1 MSAEAA
7 GTKPRTIART
17 ASPVR
22 GRIAATIR
30 NAARERK
37 PSASLDRAR
46 RAREARH
53 VPVEGDL
60 LVIGSG
66 IAGLTCA
73 LECARHAR
81 VVLVTKD
88 RLPESSSQ
96 YAQGGIA
103 SVWSPEDSFES
114 HIDDTLAAGAGLC
127 RREVVETVV
136 REGPAGVRRLIA
148 LGANFDLRG
157 DPEDREYD
165 LGQEGGHSR
174 RRILHALDATGH
186 EIIRAL
192 TEAVR
197 GEPSI
202 TVHENALAVDLL
214 VDRDGANPAC
224 WGAYVLDRDTRRVHR
239 FLARATF
246 LCSGGAGKVYLYTSN
261 PDVATGDGVAMAYRA
276 GAPVANMEFFQFHP
290 TCLYHPQAK
299 SFLLT
304 EALRGEGAI
313 LRRPDGEPFMTRYD
327 PRAELAPRDIVGRAI
342 DNEMK
347 VHGFD
352 CVLLDISHRDPD
364 FVRGRFPTVY
374 ETCRCFGID
383 MTRQPI
389 PVVPAAHYACGGVVA
404 DLDGAT
410 ALDRLYACGEVACT
424 GLHGANRLASN
435 SLLEALVFAHRAARH
450 ACARLGEDRRR
461 WPDIRPWDPGHATDS
476 DESVVVTQNWDE
488 IRRFMWNYVGI
499 VRSDR
504 RLARAR
510 TRIALLQDE
519 IRAYY
524 RDVLLTSDLVELRNI
539 ATVAE
544 LIIASASHRQESRGL
559 HYTIDHPQADPSC
572 AHDTVVRRRDGAGV
586 EVLAPPRRV
595 S

>member
-1 MSAEAA
+1 MS
-7 GTKPRTIART
+7 
-17 ASPVR
+17 
-22 GRIAATIR
+22 
-30 NAARERK
+30 
-37 PSASLDRAR
+37 
-46 RAREARH
+46 
-53 VPVEGDL
+53 VESDL

-73 LECARHAR
+73 LECAGRAH

-114 HIDDTLAAGAGLC
+114 HIDDTIAAGAGLC

-197 GEPSI
+197 AAPNI
-202 TVHENALAVDLL
+202 TIHENALAVDLL
-214 VDRDGANPAC
+214 VDRDGPAPVC
-224 WGAYVLDRDTRRVHR
+224 WGAFVLDRDTRHVRR
-239 FLARATF
+239 FVARATF

-261 PDVATGDGVAMAYRA
+261 PDVATGDGVAMAYRG

-290 TCLYHPQAK
+290 TCLYHPAAK

-313 LRRPDGEPFMTRYD
+313 LRRPDGEPFMARYHE
-327 PRAELAPRDIVGRAI
+327 RAELAPRDIVGRAI

-347 VHGFD
+347 VHGFE
-352 CVLLDISHRDPD
+352 CVYLDISHRDAD
-364 FVRGRFPTVY
+364 WVRRRFPTVY
-374 ETCRCFGID
+374 ERCLRFGFD
-383 MTRQPI
+383 LTREPV
-389 PVVPAAHYACGGVVA
+389 PVVPAAHYSCGGVVA
-404 DLDGAT
+404 DLHART
-410 ALDRLYACGEVACT
+410 AIERLYACGEVACT

-435 SLLEALVFAHRAARH
+435 SLLEALVFARRAA
-450 ACARLGEDRRR
+450 ADALEMFATDRRR
-461 WPDIRPWDPGHATDS
+461 PSAIRPWDPGRATDS

-510 TRIALLQDE
+510 QRIALLQEE
-519 IRAYY
+519 IRGYY
-524 RDVLLTSDLVELRNI
+524 WDFLLTSDLAELRNI

-544 LIIASASHRQESRGL
+544 LIIACAASRHESRGL
-559 HYTIDHPQADPSC
+559 HYTIDHPHTDP
-572 AHDTVVRRRDGAGV
+572 AWARDTVVRRRDGEPP
-586 EVLAPPRRV
+586 EVVGSPA
-595 S
+595 